1 MKIRTRLLAVFA
13 LFILSVV
20 IGFMYLI
27 AEEIRPNFLKAQE
40 ETLVDFSETLA
51 GLVSQNAVSLDKQGK
66 PFIDTKLLKTTFQAL
81 PHRELSAQIYEL
93 DKSQVDTRIYIVN
106 DKGIV
111 IFDSDNE
118 RDVGK
123 DYSKWRD
130 VRMTFNGEYGARTSW
145 ADPIYPEGD
154 TMYIARPI
162 NWGERIVGVLSV
174 GKPTKNA
181 DTFMDNLSLKLWVS
195 GIAFGIFA
203 TLVGIMINLWITR
216 PLDRLQRYATDISK
230 GERSVLPD
238 PGNNE
243 VGDVSRALESMRKA
257 LDGKSYI
264 EEYVHSLTHEI
275 KAPLAGIRGAAEL
288 LNEPLPTEQRARF
301 LSNVVT
307 QTERIQHIVERLLD
321 LSELENAERLK
332 TKEKVALES
341 VFNQVYESQR
351 DYAQSFNLTLK
362 CLSNNLTLKGDAF
375 LIEQAVTNLV
385 KNAIEHAVRESKIT
399 IVAERNNSGRVTIS
413 VTNEGQ
419 DIPEYALPNLFDR
432 FYSLPN
438 REGNKGSGIGL
449 SFVKEIAQLHGG
461 DVKVDSDNNLTRF
474 EMII

>member
-20 IGFMYLI
+20 VGFMYLI

-51 GLVSQNAVSLDKQGK
+51 GLISQNAVSLDKQGV
-66 PFIDTKLLKTTFQAL
+66 PFIDTSLLKTTFQAL

-93 DKSQVDTRIYIVN
+93 DKSQVDTRIYIV
-106 DKGIV
+106 DAKGIV
-111 IFDSDNE
+111 IFDSDND
-118 RDVGK
+118 RDVGQ

-130 VRMTFNGEYGARTSW
+130 VRRTFNGEYGARTSW

-162 NWGERIVGVLSV
+162 NWGDRIVGVLSV

-181 DTFMDNLSLKLWVS
+181 DTFIDNLNLKLWVS

-203 TLVGIMINLWITR
+203 TLIGIMINLWITR
-216 PLDRLQRYATDISK
+216 PLDSIQRYATGISR
-230 GERSVLPD
+230 GERPVLPD
-238 PGNNE
+238 AGNNE

-288 LNEPLPTEQRARF
+288 LNEPLPKVQQSRF

-332 TKEKVALES
+332 TKEKVPLDA
-341 VFNQVYESQR
+341 VFNQVTESQH
-351 DYAQSFNLTLK
+351 DYAESFD
-362 CLSNNLTLKGDAF
+362 LSLDSISNQLALNGDAF

-385 KNAIEHAVRESKIT
+385 KNAIEHADKGSKIT
-399 IVAERNNSGRVTIS
+399 MMAEQRDGGVTIS
-413 VTNEGQ
+413 VINQGK
-419 DIPEYALPNLFDR
+419 DIPDYALPHLFDR

-461 DVKVDSDNNLTRF
+461 QVDVLSINGLTTF
-474 EMII
+474 KMTI